1 MMLDY
6 DIPAIQKTPQD
17 IETANDMQNV
27 IANTQLPMQPA
38 QMPAP
43 TTVKTGGQ
51 NLNLGA

>member
-27 IANTQLPMQPA
+27 IANTQLPMQTA
-38 QMPAP
+38 DMPVP
-43 TTVKTGGQ
+43 SIVKTGGQ
-51 NLNLGA
+51 NLNGE